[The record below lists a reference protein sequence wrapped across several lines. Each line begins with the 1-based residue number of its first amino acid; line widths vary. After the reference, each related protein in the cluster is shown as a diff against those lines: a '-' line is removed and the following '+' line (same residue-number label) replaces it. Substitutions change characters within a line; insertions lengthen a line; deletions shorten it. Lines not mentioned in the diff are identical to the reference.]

1 MPDPAERAA
10 ELRRLLEYH
19 NHRYFVLDSPEISD
33 AEWDAML
40 AELKAIEAANP
51 SLVTP
56 DSPTQRVGSA
66 PSEKFSQHDH
76 LAPMLSLDNAFG
88 EDELRAFDDRVRRV
102 AGGDIAYVGEPKFDG
117 LSISLTYADGILSTA
132 TTRGDGT
139 TGEVVTSNVRT
150 IKSIPLRLRGEAPPV
165 IEIRGEILML
175 RSEFERINKERHA
188 DGLPEFANPRNAAA
202 GTIRQLDSR
211 ITASRNLRFFAWGVG
226 GGDPG
231 FETQS
236 AMYEWLRE
244 AGFPVS
250 PEVRKLDGADQAW
263 QFVTDWGGKRTS
275 LPFDIDG
282 LVFKVDDRGLQ
293 ATLGMTA
300 RGPRWAIAYKFAAEE
315 VHTRL
320 NEIWWS
326 VGRTGVATP
335 VAELEPVKVGGV
347 TVGRATL
354 HNTDEMRRKD
364 VREGDT
370 VVVRRAGDVIPEV
383 VGFVPSKGHEKL
395 PKPQPPKICPVCET
409 PLIRKEAEA
418 ALRCPNKLCPAQVA
432 QRMIH
437 FVSRGA
443 MDIDGLGEK
452 LVLRLLELGYLTD
465 LASIYRLS
473 EHEGALIGL
482 ERMGEQSVANLL
494 VAIEGSKER
503 PLHRFIYGLGIRQV
517 GEATAYD
524 LAQHFRAF
532 DLLRHATYE
541 ELVAVPDIGPTTAAG
556 IVEFF
561 QEEENSKLIDDL
573 FAAGVNPPEIER
585 AGGEGK
591 FEGITI
597 VFTGKLERMTR
608 EDAEAMVREGGGTPA
623 GSVSKATTLVVAG
636 PGAGTKLAKA
646 EQLGVEVI
654 SEDEFFER
662 FSI

>member
-40 AELKAIEAANP
+40 AELKAIEFANP
-51 SLVTP
+51 SLITP

-88 EDELRAFDDRVRRV
+88 EDELRAFDDRVRKV
-102 AGGDIAYVGEPKFDG
+102 AGGDVAYVGEPKFDG
-117 LSISLTYADGILSTA
+117 LSISLTYVDGLLSAA

-150 IKSIPLRLRGEAPPV
+150 IKSIPLRIRGDAPPL
-165 IEIRGEILML
+165 IEVRGEILML
-175 RSEFERINKERHA
+175 RSEFERINRERHA
-188 DGLPEFANPRNAAA
+188 EGLPEFANPRNAAA

-211 ITASRNLRFFAWGVG
+211 ITASRNLRFFAWGFG

-231 FETQS
+231 FATQS
-236 AMYEWLRE
+236 AMYDWLRE

-263 QFVTDWGGKRTS
+263 QFVTDWEGKRSS

-282 LVFKVDDRGLQ
+282 LVFKVDGRALQ
-293 ATLGMTA
+293 ASLGMTA

-383 VGFVPSKGHEKL
+383 VGFVPSKAHETL
-395 PKPQPPKICPVCET
+395 PKPEPPTRCPVCET
-409 PLIRKEAEA
+409 PLVRKEAEA

-465 LASIYRLS
+465 LASIYRLA
-473 EHEGALIGL
+473 EHEEALVGL
-482 ERMGEQSVANLL
+482 ERMGEQSVDNLL
-494 VAIEGSKER
+494 AAIEGSKER

-524 LAQHFRAF
+524 LAHHFRAF
-532 DLLRHATYE
+532 DGFRHATYE
-541 ELVAVPDIGPTTAAG
+541 ELVAIQDIGPTTAAG

-573 FAAGVNPPEIER
+573 FAAGVNPPVIEKA
-585 AGGEGK
+585 AGGGK
-591 FEGITI
+591 FAGMTV

-608 EDAEAMVREGGGTPA
+608 EDAEALVREGGGSPA

-636 PGAGTKLAKA
+636 PGAGSKLGKA